1 MKKKIGM
8 YKGTYGRKRRLT
20 WIILILVFSIIS
32 ISAAG
37 TENSTES
44 QVSDSASLEWN
55 IYAGNNTGNSES
67 IKDDRETGKYDETQ
81 SKGDTVEKPGQ
92 KQEEGGNT
100 ENSDSEDANPEQKT
114 GEEKDSGDL
123 EDKDEGNP
131 GESNN
136 KDGQENGKDKDEGN
150 PGESNNTDGQENGKD
165 KDEGNP
171 GESNDTDSQE
181 NGKDKDKDK
190 GNPGESNNTDSQ
202 ENGKDKDKDKGKPE
216 EADNED
222 SQENGKDK
230 DKDKDK
236 DKGNPGESDNKDSQ
250 ENGKD
255 KDKDKDKGNP
265 GESDNKDSQEN
276 DKDKNKGNPGES
288 NNTDSQKDGK
298 DKDKGK
304 PGKYNENQKKG
315 ETVEKT
321 EQKRKTITDSSK
333 NKESNLKS
341 EVKAGNK
348 TEIQKSTGVKTESK
362 TKTFNGTKSQ
372 ESAGVKSEIRV
383 GNLTYSAENES
394 VISEIKAEK
403 SSWNNLKFIL
413 SYPYPLRSFYT
424 VNESVKISYKGP
436 EALGEQNVDIYL
448 VKEQNPSFPEN
459 FISNDMN
466 ESKIRLKDILNSPE
480 SYIQI
485 PAALNKGGDLS
496 PLTLGPLSAG
506 SYWVLI
512 TLAGNET
519 ETLESEKEILSAN
532 YFEVLEYRMEAK
544 VPYTAKEGEN
554 LEVRLNLKNVPAHKS
569 YTYWVV
575 LIREDAY
582 TVHGA
587 TNPSWMISGRPLVNG
602 VDIIR
607 SLETNLTEY
616 KSKSEKDELKSE
628 IQTLIGKGNGTI
640 IIGEESQST
649 LSLKNLELPPGN
661 YLLLAGAYGNDEG
674 RLAGIAKK
682 ELRILANSYLLGLK
696 SSSGIHTF
704 GDSSVRTNSIFET
717 PGTFIFESIKP
728 YIQAN
733 AIVEI
738 VRNPPKV
745 PSFLLGFAGTLLIGL
760 VILRRKR

>member
-1 MKKKIGM
+1 M

-171 GESNDTDSQE
+171 GESNDT
-181 NGKDKDKDK
+181 
-190 GNPGESNNTDSQ
+190 
-202 ENGKDKDKDKGKPE
+202 
-216 EADNED
+216 D

>member
-1 MKKKIGM
+1 M
-8 YKGTYGRKRRLT
+8 YKGTCGRKRRLT
-20 WIILILVFSIIS
+20 WIVLILIFSIIS

-44 QVSDSASLEWN
+44 QVSNSAGLEWN

-81 SKGDTVEKPGQ
+81 SKGDTVEKPEQ

-100 ENSDSEDANPEQKT
+100 ENSESEDANPEQKT
-114 GEEKDSGDL
+114 GEEKDSGNL

-150 PGESNNTDGQENGKD
+150 PGESNNTDDQENGKD

-190 GNPGESNNTDSQ
+190 DEGNPGESNNTDSQENGKDKDEGNPGESNNTDSQ
-202 ENGKDKDKDKGKPE
+202 ENGKDKDKGK
-216 EADNED
+216 
-222 SQENGKDK
+222 
-230 DKDKDK
+230 
-236 DKGNPGESDNKDSQ
+236 PGESNNKDSQ
-250 ENGKD
+250 E
-255 KDKDKDKGNP
+255 
-265 GESDNKDSQEN
+265 
-276 DKDKNKGNPGES
+276 
-288 NNTDSQKDGK
+288 DGK

-304 PGKYNENQKKG
+304 PGKYNETQKKG
-315 ETVEKT
+315 DTVEKT
-321 EQKRKTITDSSK
+321 EQKRKTITDSLK
-333 NKESNLKS
+333 NKEFNLKS

-459 FISNDMN
+459 FISNGMN
-466 ESKIRLKDILNSPE
+466 ESKIRLKDILNNPE

-519 ETLESEKEILSAN
+519 ETPESEKEILSAN

-554 LEVRLNLKNVPAHKS
+554 LEVRLNLKNAPARKS

-674 RLAGIAKK
+674 LAGIAKK
-682 ELRILANSYLLGLK
+682 ELRILAENSYQLGLK
-696 SSSGIHTF
+696 SSSGKHTF

-717 PGTFIFESIKP
+717 PGAFIFESIKP
-728 YIQAN
+728 YIQVN